1 MDSIRRFLAHAVRL
15 ETEAVRRFEELAEH
29 MSSHGNSE
37 VAALFRQFA
46 DFSRL
51 HLKDAMDRAG
61 FRFITDLPKDG
72 YDWPDG
78 ESPEATSWWGVDA
91 MMDTKSALELAL
103 ESERQG
109 LAYYRS
115 VADASADPRVV
126 AMATEFA
133 DEEQDHVAQLEA
145 MLLKGGW

>member
-1 MDSIRRFLAHAVRL
+1 MESIRHFLAHAVRL
-15 ETEAVRRFEELAEH
+15 EAEAARRFDELADH
-29 MSSHGNSE
+29 MATHGNSE
-37 VAALFRQFA
+37 VEALFRQFA

-61 FRFITDLPKDG
+61 FRFITDLPKNG

-78 ESPEATSWWGVDA
+78 ESPEATAWWGVDA
-91 MMDTKSALELAL
+91 MMDTQAAMELAL

-109 LAYYRS
+109 LDYYQGI
-115 VADASADPRVV
+115 ADTSSDPRVV

-133 DEEQDHVAQLEA
+133 NEEKEHVAHLEK
-145 MLLKGGW
+145 MLRNI